1 MRHCLDICLLSAY
14 CRFSHF
20 LIFFKSSYANLAQ
33 SVEQRPRKAQVISSI
48 LIVGYMIIFYT
59 VSFLLF
65 FIFNNL
71 FNMLDIR
78 ILSNV
83 TKFLC
88 SASYMMTGIMSY
100 KKSNYSEISFKPY
113 RKLILAGIILCA
125 IADVVYEFI
134 FEAGFALFLTAMV
147 LFCIA
152 TFRLNKVNIQFFI
165 LSAICCISIGIFEI
179 AVPVL
184 EFGILLT
191 PILIY
196 MVIMICTIIKST
208 DLMYCK
214 TFRPKLFTTGI
225 ILFFISDFILQ
236 FAHFTA
242 FSSHVKTL
250 LSYSN
255 NVTYFPGM
263 IFIAL
268 SLGEEIIFY

>member
-1 MRHCLDICLLSAY
+1 MRSGLALCFCCAY

-59 VSFLLF
+59 VTFLLF

-78 ILSNV
+78 ILSYV
-83 TKFLC
+83 TKILC
-88 SASYMMTGIMSY
+88 STSYMMAGIMSY
-100 KKSNYSEISFKPY
+100 RKSNRPDIAYKPY
-113 RKLILAGIILCA
+113 RKLILSGVILCA
-125 IADVVYEFI
+125 LADIVYEFL
-134 FEAGFALFLTAMV
+134 FEAGFALFLIAMV
-147 LFCIA
+147 LFFLA

-165 LSAICCISIGIFEI
+165 LSAICCVSIGIFEI

-191 PILIY
+191 PVLIY
-196 MVIMICTIIKST
+196 MVLMICAIIKST

-214 TFRPKLFTTGI
+214 TFKPKLFTTGI
-225 ILFFISDFILQ
+225 ILFFVSDFILQ

-263 IFIAL
+263 LFIAL